1 MTKSNYTGNKRG
13 HKNKSTS
20 ENQRGYPVR
29 MRDVSF
35 RIILHTV
42 GEQLEMTSAAPAKFI
57 LSDIYVLRSKVVG
70 VMSRFLYDS

>member
-1 MTKSNYTGNKRG
+1 MIKSNYTANKRG

-57 LSDIYVLRSKVVG
+57 
-70 VMSRFLYDS
+70 